1 MNMSFK
7 KLFNYMVWVF
17 ISCLGLFNST
27 KLEERYAEGSN
38 QELFFQNG
46 IIISSAFIGLFLAAF
61 FVELLIMKKRPVS
74 SVPSGKKNKKKVDTK
89 KLDKTEKDS
98 TKDVG
103 LAIEKEKDVKSD

>member
-1 MNMSFK
+1 
-7 KLFNYMVWVF
+7 MVWVF

-38 QELFFQNG
+38 QELIFQNG

-74 SVPSGKKNKKKVDTK
+74 SVPSEKKNKKKVETK

-98 TKDVG
+98 SKDVG
-103 LAIEKEKDVKSD
+103 LAIGKEKDVKSD

>member
-1 MNMSFK
+1 
-7 KLFNYMVWVF
+7 MVWVF

-38 QELFFQNG
+38 QELIFQNG

-74 SVPSGKKNKKKVDTK
+74 SVPSEKKNKKKVDTK
-89 KLDKTEKDS
+89 KLDKTEKS
-98 TKDVG
+98 PTKDVG

>member
-1 MNMSFK
+1 MSFK

-27 KLEERYAEGSN
+27 KLEERYVEGSN
-38 QELFFQNG
+38 QELIFQNG

-74 SVPSGKKNKKKVDTK
+74 SVPSEKKNKKKVR
-89 KLDKTEKDS
+89 
-98 TKDVG
+98 
-103 LAIEKEKDVKSD
+103 

>member
-1 MNMSFK
+1 
-7 KLFNYMVWVF
+7 MVWVF

-89 KLDKTEKDS
+89 KLDKTQKDS

>member
-1 MNMSFK
+1 
-7 KLFNYMVWVF
+7 MVWVF

-27 KLEERYAEGSN
+27 KLEERYVEGSN
-38 QELFFQNG
+38 QELIFQNG

-74 SVPSGKKNKKKVDTK
+74 SVPSGKTNKKKVDTK

-98 TKDVG
+98 TKDAG

>member
-1 MNMSFK
+1 
-7 KLFNYMVWVF
+7 MVWVF

-27 KLEERYAEGSN
+27 KLEERYVEGSN
-38 QELFFQNG
+38 QELIFQNG

-74 SVPSGKKNKKKVDTK
+74 SVPSGKKNKKKIDTK
-89 KLDKTEKDS
+89 KSDKTEKDS
-98 TKDVG
+98 TKDAG

>member
-1 MNMSFK
+1 
-7 KLFNYMVWVF
+7 MVWVF

-89 KLDKTEKDS
+89 KLDKSEKDS